1 MGISF
6 ISLVVVTMVPIITG
20 SFGCAVGKRSTTGDS
35 IAIENIDYPD
45 YSSPKHSNPVMP
57 KRAALLLDQ
66 FLLALQ
72 KAVDHGKSSTGSTSY
87 KQVVSKSPTHR
98 FLAANSEIFPIV
110 DDQMMDL
117 KRRGHKNDPWLCY
130 FNALAC
136 YKKK

>member
-6 ISLVVVTMVPIITG
+6 VSLVVVTMVLIITG
-20 SFGCAVGKRSTTGDS
+20 SFGCAVGKRSTTGDD
-35 IAIENIDYPD
+35 IVNVDYPD
-45 YSSPKHSNPVMP
+45 YLPKHNDPVMP

-72 KAVDHGKSSTGSTSY
+72 KAVDHGPSSVGSTSY
-87 KQVVSKSPTHR
+87 KQVVSKPPTHR
-98 FLAANSEIFPIV
+98 FLAANSEIFPIA

-117 KRRGHKNDPWLCY
+117 KRRGHKSDPWLCY